1 MAFNKCIIQG
11 NITSQPELKQTATG
25 TEVCNFSLAVNRKF
39 AKQGEQSVDYI
50 NIVAFKHNATYI
62 CRYCGKG
69 SSVLVCGQLQ
79 TRNYTNSQGQK
90 VYVTE
95 IIADEVQGM
104 GGNSQNNGNQPRVS
118 TPNAS
123 GNGYTPS
130 AYGGSSAGFEPIE
143 IPQDDSL
150 PFDFGLGFPTKS
162 R

>member
-1 MAFNKCIIQG
+1 MAFNKCIFSG

-25 TEVCNFSLAVNRKF
+25 TEVCNFSIAVNRKF

-69 SSVLVCGQLQ
+69 SAVLVCGQLQ

-95 IIADEVQGM
+95 IIAEEVQGM
-104 GGNSQNNGNQPRVS
+104 GGNSQNNGEPRVGVPKVN
-118 TPNAS
+118 TPM
-123 GNGYTPS
+123 PS
-130 AYGGSSAGFEPIE
+130 AYGGNSGGFEPI
-143 IPQDDSL
+143 DMDTSTDL
-150 PFDFGLGFPTKS
+150 PF
-162 R
+162 

>member
-1 MAFNKCIIQG
+1 MSFNECIFQG

-25 TEVCNFSLAVNRKF
+25 TEVCNFSIAVNRKF

-69 SSVLVCGQLQ
+69 SAVLVCGQLQ

-95 IIADEVQGM
+95 VIAEEVQGM
-104 GGNSQNNGNQPRVS
+104 GGNNSQNNGGQPRVS
-118 TPNAS
+118 VPNAN
-123 GNGYTPS
+123 GNNYTPS
-130 AYGGSSAGFEPIE
+130 AYGTPNFANNSPNFEELP
-143 IPQDDSL
+143 DSDGL
-150 PFDFGLGFPTKS
+150 PF
-162 R
+162 

>member
-69 SSVLVCGQLQ
+69 SAVLVCGQLQ
-79 TRNYTNSQGQK
+79 TRSYTNSQGQK

-95 IIADEVQGM
+95 IIAEEVQGM
-104 GGNSQNNGNQPRVS
+104 GGNSQNNGGQPRVS
-118 TPNAS
+118 VPNS
-123 GNGYTPS
+123 NGNTYTPS
-130 AYGGSSAGFEPIE
+130 AYGGNQQGFEELPE
-143 IPQDDSL
+143 ISDNQL
-150 PFDFGLGFPTKS
+150 PF
-162 R
+162 